1 MKEEQLIKK
10 VKTEISKAQKKHPV
24 LYKYWTSNNKAN
36 INSRLDHF
44 RACNDADE
52 KNGCQSFERVCLE
65 ELLEIIQAAQAGDEK
80 ERIHETLQLIGV
92 LVRSIQEKNNDI

>member
-10 VKTEISKAQKKHPV
+10 VKTEIGKARKKHPI
-24 LYKYWTSNNKAN
+24 LYKYWTSNNRAN
-36 INSRLDHF
+36 INSRLEHF
-44 RACNDADE
+44 QSCNDADE

-65 ELLEIIQAAQAGDEK
+65 ELLEIIQAAQNGDDK

-92 LVRSIQEKNNDI
+92 LVRSIQENPNGV

>member
-10 VKTEISKAQKKHPV
+10 VKTEISKARKKHPI
-24 LYKYWTSNNKAN
+24 LYKYWTSNNRAN
-36 INSRLDHF
+36 INSRLEHF
-44 RACNDADE
+44 RSCNDADE

-65 ELLEIIQAAQAGDEK
+65 ELLEIIQAAQNGDDK

-92 LVRSIQEKNNDI
+92 LVRSIQENPNGV